1 MPARWPT
8 SRARRSTSTSRALRR
23 PPGPGSRADR
33 LRQRRLPGPGSR
45 ADRLSKWRLLRPA
58 LHPAA
63 ESSRNRKPNLRR
75 RGRAADMDSLSEK
88 TPTILDAEPLTLG
101 GGRVAARLV
110 TDGDSLWIEP
120 LDAEQ
125 PEQPASGS
133 RS

>member
-8 SRARRSTSTSRALRR
+8 SRARRSTSTSLRQRR
-23 PPGPGSRADR
+23 PPG
-33 LRQRRLPGPGSR
+33 LGSR
-45 ADRLSKWRLLRPA
+45 ADRLSKVRLSNWRLLRPA
-58 LHPAA
+58 PHPAA
-63 ESSRNRKPNLRR
+63 ESSRNRKPNPRR

-101 GGRVAARLV
+101 DGREAARLV

-125 PEQPASGS
+125 PVKPASGS
-133 RS
+133 RSSGPRRD